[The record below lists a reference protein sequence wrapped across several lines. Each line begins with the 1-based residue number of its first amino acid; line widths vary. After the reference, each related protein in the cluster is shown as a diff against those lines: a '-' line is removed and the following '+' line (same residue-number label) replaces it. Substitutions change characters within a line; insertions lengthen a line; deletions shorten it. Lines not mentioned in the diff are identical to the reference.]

1 VSPHCAT
8 RARSSSSADADS
20 IRRIDHI
27 LDADR
32 GRWIS
37 LSYDRL
43 HTFGYRFDTF

>member
-1 VSPHCAT
+1 MPTAFAGLT
-8 RARSSSSADADS
+8 TSSMPTAD
-20 IRRIDHI
+20 
-27 LDADR
+27 